1 MDANEKFKSYSNPTY
16 KQHLNKKNMSGHSG
30 GGGGPIIN
38 SPITT
43 DSCERLTIMTYLSSP
58 KADVIDKVKVND
70 ILSISAL
77 SDQGPIVATTAE
89 GKIAGSILSSEQVRL
104 LNCINSGTEYEAIV
118 LSIQGG
124 SCEIRIKAI

>member
-1 MDANEKFKSYSNPTY
+1 
-16 KQHLNKKNMSGHSG
+16 MSGHAG

-38 SPITT
+38 PPITT
-43 DSCERLTIMTYLSSP
+43 DSCERLTITTFLSSP
-58 KADVIDKVKVND
+58 KADVIGKIKIND

-77 SDQGPIVATTAE
+77 SDQGPLIASTSNGE
-89 GKIAGSILSSEQVRL
+89 IAGSILSAEQIRL

-124 SCEIRIKAI
+124 SCQIRIKAI